1 MGLIIHSLGELPT
14 EAKRGYYVYLLDYG
28 WDEPISNGLSRNFA
42 HMAKLASQN
51 DAVVIRG
58 SAGAHFEDEVL
69 SWHHVNGQPGEE
81 ILPAILITTRNPHS
95 FRHFDLSHSERDEFR
110 QNSLLLIPLRH
121 VCKTSTDVVNLITK
135 IFRDIKEK
143 KSLMDFEVAKEI
155 SRNEKGALVD
165 SLILKPNLSGIGID
179 LKKMI
184 EFFGKQEKE
193 K

>member
-1 MGLIIHSLGELPT
+1 MGLMIHSLGELPA
-14 EAKRGYYVYLLDYG
+14 EAKRAYYVYLLDYG
-28 WDEPISNGLSRNFA
+28 WDEPLSNGLSRNFD
-42 HMAKLASQN
+42 HMAKIASEN

-58 SAGAHFEDEVL
+58 CIGAHFEDEVL

-95 FRHFDLSHSERDEFR
+95 FMPFDLSHAERDEFR
-110 QNSLLLIPLRH
+110 KDSLLLIPLCQI
-121 VCKTSTDVVNLITK
+121 CKTPTDVVDLIKK

-165 SLILKPNLSGIGID
+165 SIILQPNFSGVGID
-179 LKKMI
+179 LKKI
-184 EFFGKQEKE
+184 IGFFKK
-193 K
+193 